1 MENYKRIASVND
13 LNDGEAKKIEI
24 DDKAI
29 ALFRIDGEYFAT
41 DDTCTHE
48 KASLSEGEIDNK
60 TVTCPHH
67 GARFNIKTGQ
77 AMTLPAMFP
86 VKTYQIKID
95 GNDIMIDMKEV

>member
-1 MENYKRIASVND
+1 MENYKRVGSVND
-13 LNDGEAKKIEI
+13 LNNGEAKKIEI
-24 DDKAI
+24 DDKKI
-29 ALFRIDGEYFAT
+29 ALFRIDGDYFAT

-48 KASLSEGEIDNK
+48 KASLSEGEIDNE

-77 AMTLPAMFP
+77 AMSLPAMFP

-95 GNDIMIDMKEV
+95 GDNIMINI

>member
-48 KASLSEGEIDNK
+48 KASLSEGEIDNE

-95 GNDIMIDMKEV
+95 GNDIMIDIKEV